1 MVVANSLMFLGVLLL
16 GAVALFLIAVVIW
29 LAMRFQSENAR
40 MRRETIKLQSELG
53 HTMEKVLDAT
63 ELTNDRAYKLL
74 TRVEEVR
81 QVRRDEVRS
90 LVREETEQIVGEAVK
105 RICGSVEGVLAGL
118 MTGIGERL
126 SPGPE
131 GHVSEETDALPAAP
145 RSLQPARMPVTRRR
159 LRGWPVLRWEP
170 IGTSQQA
177 AAMWVEATRENL
189 NLLDEEGAPGL
200 IIDVGDLEELDEIV
214 VAALAHLC
222 EHPLLETGLRV
233 IAGSRGRRSRLQS
246 AWEEIGSPA
255 PLLVYE
261 SREAASPPLGRR
273 AA

>member
-1 MVVANSLMFLGVLLL
+1 
-16 GAVALFLIAVVIW
+16 
-29 LAMRFQSENAR
+29 
-40 MRRETIKLQSELG
+40 
-53 HTMEKVLDAT
+53 
-63 ELTNDRAYKLL
+63 
-74 TRVEEVR
+74 VR
-81 QVRRDEVRS
+81 QVRRDEVRA
-90 LVREETEQIVGEAVK
+90 LVREETEQIVGDAVK

-131 GHVSEETDALPAAP
+131 THVTEEPDALPAP
-145 RSLQPARMPVTRRR
+145 RSLQPARTAVTRRR

-170 IGTSQQA
+170 IGTSEQA
-177 AAMWVEATRENL
+177 AASWVEATQQNL
-189 NLLDEEGAPGL
+189 DLLHEEGAPGL
-200 IIDVGDLEELDEIV
+200 ILDVSDLDELDDIV

-222 EHPLLETGLRV
+222 QHPVLETGLRV
-233 IAGSRGRRSRLQS
+233 IAGTRSRRTRLQS
-246 AWEEIGSPA
+246 AWQELGSPA

>member
-1 MVVANSLMFLGVLLL
+1 
-16 GAVALFLIAVVIW
+16 
-29 LAMRFQSENAR
+29 
-40 MRRETIKLQSELG
+40 
-53 HTMEKVLDAT
+53 
-63 ELTNDRAYKLL
+63 
-74 TRVEEVR
+74 
-81 QVRRDEVRS
+81 
-90 LVREETEQIVGEAVK
+90 
-105 RICGSVEGVLAGL
+105 VEGVLAGL